1 MLRSVHCGHP
11 FKRGWRQIW
20 CSLWFNFLKT
30 TTHARLSVGNI
41 NNTVIRD
48 MQIHT
53 DVEEG
58 NWEAKE
64 VPSLYSS
71 LEVGFF
77 IDPVS
82 DSWSDGA
89 SSFFFPLLTHG
100 RAKTI
105 TACVA
110 RCSRPFR
117 VISPRLFQLSARLYQ
132 GGGRYTLYTKYR
144 IDIKSSCRSDC
155 CGNVHVTSKATVHST
170 GVISSP
176 TATPHNG
183 QGKEESAKL
192 LAWNN
197 AV

>member
-64 VPSLYSS
+64 VPSLYCS

-100 RAKTI
+100 RANTI

-144 IDIKSSCRSDC
+144 I
-155 CGNVHVTSKATVHST
+155 V
-170 GVISSP
+170 
-176 TATPHNG
+176 
-183 QGKEESAKL
+183 SAVS
-192 LAWNN
+192 NRY
-197 AV
+197 